1 MNVVRPPL
9 HLNECHFLDVTILIM
24 KAKLFGKV
32 NNAAIAMAMLSVEH
46 LFNFEVSKQV
56 DYFHVASKF

>member
-32 NNAAIAMAMLSVEH
+32 NNAAIAMACCL
-46 LFNFEVSKQV
+46 LNTFLILK
-56 DYFHVASKF
+56 